1 MNTMDNSAALKA
13 LIDSEEKNRKL
24 LVHYQAIEIEHATL
38 LAKYNNLNEDY
49 CKFREIAI
57 QNVWNYLPEHCPDF
71 KYIPKY
77 NKDIRE
83 TKVQVG
89 NYLLNHEIGKG
100 QFSVVKVCIK
110 ESDISLT
117 DLKESNYNKYA
128 VKVINKYDVLTVTA
142 VLRIEQELKALST
155 LSSHENVIKLYDCV
169 HATNNIYIV
178 TELLSCDL
186 VRILLLYLTHFISYY
201 IYFNSLNFFN
211 SIKHVSIKT
220 LLELYSNKLL
230 MG

>member
-1 MNTMDNSAALKA
+1 MDNSAALKA

-57 QNVWNYLPEHCPDF
+57 QNVWNFLPEHCPDF
-71 KYIPKY
+71 KYIPNY